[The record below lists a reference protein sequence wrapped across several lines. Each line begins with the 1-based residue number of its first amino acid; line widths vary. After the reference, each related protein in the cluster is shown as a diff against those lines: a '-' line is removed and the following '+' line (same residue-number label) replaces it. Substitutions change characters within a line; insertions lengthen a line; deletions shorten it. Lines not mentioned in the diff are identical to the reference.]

1 MFAVI
6 ETGGKQ
12 YQVEPG
18 QSISVDRLPTEV
30 GGEVTLDR
38 VLMIGDEG
46 NVTVG
51 KPFVDGARV
60 IAKVSAQGRQRKLIV
75 FKYVPKEDIRTKRGH
90 RQYFTRLTIDRI
102 EI

>member
-18 QSISVDRLPTEV
+18 QSIIVERLPAEV
-30 GGEVTLDR
+30 GAEVTLDQ
-38 VLMIGDEG
+38 VLMVGDEG

-51 KPFVDGARV
+51 KPFVEGARV
-60 IAKVSAQGRQRKLIV
+60 IARVSGQDRHRKVIV
-75 FKYVPKEDIRTKRGH
+75 WKYVPKERIRTKRGH

-102 EI
+102 EV